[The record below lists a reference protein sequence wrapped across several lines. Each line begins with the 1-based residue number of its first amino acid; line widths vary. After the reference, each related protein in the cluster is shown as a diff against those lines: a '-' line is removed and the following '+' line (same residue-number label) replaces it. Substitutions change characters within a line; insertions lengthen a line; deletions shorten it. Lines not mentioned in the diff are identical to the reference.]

1 MNPILSLLLLIFA
14 LPLAADTIWLKN
26 GDRLTGEVTPGEESL
41 TLTFPFGGEVEIP
54 RTAVKRWRAKQ
65 EAAPALSK
73 KGIDLTLLRP
83 DEEKWHLSGSS
94 DVSLK
99 IKQNTSR
106 TNNLSIKG
114 KLEMENPGWRNGLE
128 GEYDYDTSNGATTD
142 HSYRLQPRVDYFLAD
157 RWYWRTTVDYQ
168 YDMLENNYLRVDYN
182 SGAGYRA
189 WKEKRKRLEFL
200 LLGGLREAYW
210 DSDPDAELLFGSQH
224 AAYPTLTLGWDYQQR
239 LEASKVELFSEGRY
253 IHYLSQPSAFLIYR
267 RTIDGSVGMRYYLND
282 NLRLSWSSE
291 LTWDDGYLEFEGIRS
306 AIPDKEWR
314 QTLSLGASF

>member
-168 YDMLENNYLRVDYN
+168 YDMLESNYLRVDYN

-200 LLGGLREAYW
+200 LLGGLRDAYF
-210 DSDPDAELLFGSQH
+210 DSNIWIQAFFNTQH
-224 AAYPTLTLGWDYQQR
+224 VSYPTATLGWDYQQR
-239 LEASKVELFSEGRY
+239 IGDSQLELFSEGKY
-253 IHYLSQPSAFLIYR
+253 IHYLSQASPYFSYE
-267 RTIDGSVGMRYYLND
+267 RTIDGSLGMRYYLSEH
-282 NLRLSWSSE
+282 LRLSWSSS
-291 LTWDDGYLEFEGIRS
+291 LTWDDLSTHLNGVDLND
-306 AIPDKEWR
+306 DKEWR